1 MSRKCRLTTCRKEL
15 PKARE
20 SDFYQK
26 AGFCGNDCM
35 ADHGI
40 AKGRAAIDRK
50 KAATARQERAQT
62 KEARERI
69 KTLSQHVSEAQSW
82 VNRVVVAEDKPKGC
96 ISCDYGL
103 VSDAGHYF
111 HRGSKYRCSPITL
124 DRRNL
129 TGQCRACNS
138 YKGGGNQHEYRI
150 GYIARY
156 GQAQF
161 DALCEYKMA
170 VDRGEIPPLTVDEC
184 RAAIAAAKARLKDLR
199 QSE

>member
-1 MSRKCRLTTCRKEL
+1 MANSKRRCGACKSYFRPEQTFPGTVSWCSPECGLIVAQKRAPAVKRKE
-15 PKARE
+15 
-20 SDFYQK
+20 
-26 AGFCGNDCM
+26 
-35 ADHGI
+35 
-40 AKGRAAIDRK
+40 AA
-50 KAATARQERAQT
+50 QERAQT

-69 KTLSQHVSEAQSW
+69 KPLSQHVSEAQSW

-111 HRGSKYRCSPITL
+111 HRGSKYRISPITL

-138 YKGGGNQHEYRI
+138 YKGGGNQHEYQK

-184 RAAIAAAKARLKDLR
+184 KAAIATAKARLKELR
-199 QSE
+199 QSK

>member
-1 MSRKCRLTTCRKEL
+1 MRKCRHTKQPL
-15 PKARE
+15 PSIKE
-20 SDFYQK
+20 SDFWQRN
-26 AGFCGNDCM
+26 GFANEDAM
-35 ADHGI
+35 VAHGI
-40 AKGRAAIDRK
+40 YKRDQQIARK

-69 KTLSQHVSEAQSW
+69 RTLSEWVSLAQED
-82 VNRVVVAEDKPKGC
+82 VNRVVVAEDRYKGC
-96 ISCDYGL
+96 ISCTTGR

-129 TGQCRACNS
+129 VGQCNHCNT
-138 YKGGGNQHEYRI
+138 YQGGRQHDYQI

-184 RAAIAAAKARLKDLR
+184 KAAIATAKARRKELR

>member
-1 MSRKCRLTTCRKEL
+1 MANAKRRCGACKTYFRPEQTFPGTVSWCSPECGLIVAQKRV
-15 PKARE
+15 PAVKAK
-20 SDFYQK
+20 Q
-26 AGFCGNDCM
+26 A
-35 ADHGI
+35 
-40 AKGRAAIDRK
+40 RA
-50 KAATARQERAQT
+50 ERAQT
-62 KEARERI
+62 TEARERI
-69 KTLSQHVSEAQSW
+69 RTLSEWVSLVQED
-82 VNRVVVAEDKPKGC
+82 VNRVVVAEDRYKGC
-96 ISCDYGL
+96 ISCTTGR

-129 TGQCRACNS
+129 AGQCNHCNT
-138 YKGGGNQHEYRI
+138 YQGGRQHDYQI

-170 VDRGEIPPLTVDEC
+170 VDRGEIPPLTVEEC
-184 RAAIAAAKARLKDLR
+184 KAAIATAKARLKELR

>member
-1 MSRKCRLTTCRKEL
+1 VANAKRRCGACKTYFRPEQTFPGTVVWCSPECGLIVAQKRV
-15 PKARE
+15 PAVKAK
-20 SDFYQK
+20 Q
-26 AGFCGNDCM
+26 
-35 ADHGI
+35 
-40 AKGRAAIDRK
+40 
-50 KAATARQERAQT
+50 ARTERAQT

-69 KTLSQHVSEAQSW
+69 RTLSEWVSLAQED
-82 VNRVVVAEDKPKGC
+82 VNRVVVAEDKYKGC
-96 ISCDYGL
+96 ISCTTGR

-111 HRGSKYRCSPITL
+111 HRGSKYRISPITL

-129 TGQCRACNS
+129 VGQCNHCNT
-138 YKGGGNQHEYRI
+138 YQGGKQHDYRL

-170 VDRGEIPPLTVDEC
+170 VDRGEIPPLTVEEC
-184 RAAIAAAKARLKDLR
+184 KAAIATAKARLKEFR